1 MDYSYLDFNHLDSV
15 LEIERESNPYPWTA
29 RNFSDCIEKGYYS
42 MVLEDNERLV
52 GFAIMAI
59 SSEESHLLN
68 IGVNKDF
75 RGSGFGEKILKKM
88 IIAAEVMGSKKI
100 ILEVRVSNKIAYRLY
115 EKLGFHEIGERRSVM
130 DSEYSNFSKSLCVT
144 HYKITSFSIMLSI
157 IVWFSMGF
165 VSFKNTVY

>member
-75 RGSGFGEKILKKM
+75 RRSGFGEQILKKI
-88 IIAAEVMGSKKI
+88 IIAAETMGSKKI

-115 EKLGFHEIGERRSVM
+115 EKLGFHEIGERKKYYRLPEGREDAYVM
-130 DSEYSNFSKSLCVT
+130 SKTL
-144 HYKITSFSIMLSI
+144 KK
-157 IVWFSMGF
+157 GF
-165 VSFKNTVY
+165 VSSLFFSKG

>member
-42 MVLEDNERLV
+42 MVLEDKEKFV

-75 RGSGFGEKILKKM
+75 RGSGFGEQILKKM

-115 EKLGFHEIGERRSVM
+115 EKLGFHEIGERKKYYRLPEGRENAYVMSKTLKKGFVRSLF
-130 DSEYSNFSKSLCVT
+130 FSK
-144 HYKITSFSIMLSI
+144 
-157 IVWFSMGF
+157 G
-165 VSFKNTVY
+165 

>member
-15 LEIERESNPYPWTA
+15 LEIEKESNPYPWTA

-75 RGSGFGEKILKKM
+75 RGSGFGEQILKKM

-115 EKLGFHEIGERRSVM
+115 EKLGFYEIGERKKYYRLPEGREDAYVM
-130 DSEYSNFSKSLCVT
+130 SKTL
-144 HYKITSFSIMLSI
+144 KK
-157 IVWFSMGF
+157 GF
-165 VSFKNTVY
+165 VSSLFFSKG

>member
-15 LEIERESNPYPWTA
+15 LKIERESNPYPWTA

-42 MVLEDNERLV
+42 MVLEDKERLV

-115 EKLGFHEIGERRSVM
+115 EKLGFHEIGERKKYYRLPEGREDAYVM
-130 DSEYSNFSKSLCVT
+130 SKTL
-144 HYKITSFSIMLSI
+144 KK
-157 IVWFSMGF
+157 GF
-165 VSFKNTVY
+165 VSSLFFSKG

>member
-42 MVLEDNERLV
+42 MVLEDKEMFV

-75 RGSGFGEKILKKM
+75 RGSGFGEQILKKM

-115 EKLGFHEIGERRSVM
+115 EKLGFHEIGERKKYYRLPEGREDAYVM
-130 DSEYSNFSKSLCVT
+130 SKTL
-144 HYKITSFSIMLSI
+144 KK
-157 IVWFSMGF
+157 GF
-165 VSFKNTVY
+165 VSSLFFSKG

>member
-68 IGVNKDF
+68 IGIKKEE
-75 RGSGFGEKILKKM
+75 RGLGYGEKLLNKM

-100 ILEVRVSNKIAYRLY
+100 ILEVRISNKSAYKLY
-115 EKLGFHEIGERRSVM
+115 EKLGFEEIGMRKNYYRLPQGREDAFVM
-130 DSEYSNFSKSLCVT
+130 SKSLKKGIASKLFFT
-144 HYKITSFSIMLSI
+144 R
-157 IVWFSMGF
+157 
-165 VSFKNTVY
+165 N

>member
-42 MVLEDNERLV
+42 MVLEDKEKFV

-75 RGSGFGEKILKKM
+75 RGSGFGEQILKKM

-115 EKLGFHEIGERRSVM
+115 EKLGFHEIGERKKYYRLPEGREDAYVM
-130 DSEYSNFSKSLCVT
+130 SKTLKKGFVSSLFFSKS
-144 HYKITSFSIMLSI
+144 
-157 IVWFSMGF
+157 
-165 VSFKNTVY
+165 

>member
-75 RGSGFGEKILKKM
+75 RRSGFGEQILKKM

-100 ILEVRVSNKIAYRLY
+100 ILEVRFSNKIAYRLY
-115 EKLGFHEIGERRSVM
+115 EKLGFHEIGERKKYYRLPEGREDAYVM
-130 DSEYSNFSKSLCVT
+130 SKTL
-144 HYKITSFSIMLSI
+144 KK
-157 IVWFSMGF
+157 GF
-165 VSFKNTVY
+165 VSSLFFF

>member
-15 LEIERESNPYPWTA
+15 LEIEKESNPYPWTA

-52 GFAIMAI
+52 GFAIMVI

-115 EKLGFHEIGERRSVM
+115 EKLGFHEIGERKKYYRLPEGREDAYVM
-130 DSEYSNFSKSLCVT
+130 SKTL
-144 HYKITSFSIMLSI
+144 KK
-157 IVWFSMGF
+157 GF
-165 VSFKNTVY
+165 VSSLFFSKG

>member
-42 MVLEDNERLV
+42 MVIEDKERLV

-75 RGSGFGEKILKKM
+75 RGSGFGEQILKKM

-115 EKLGFHEIGERRSVM
+115 EKLGFHEIGERKKYYRLPEGREDAYVM
-130 DSEYSNFSKSLCVT
+130 SKTL
-144 HYKITSFSIMLSI
+144 KR
-157 IVWFSMGF
+157 GF
-165 VSFKNTVY
+165 VSSLFFSKG

>member
-42 MVLEDNERLV
+42 MVLEDNEKFV

-75 RGSGFGEKILKKM
+75 RGSGFGEQILKKM

-115 EKLGFHEIGERRSVM
+115 EKLGFHEIGERKKYYRLPEGREDAYVM
-130 DSEYSNFSKSLCVT
+130 SKTL
-144 HYKITSFSIMLSI
+144 KK
-157 IVWFSMGF
+157 GF
-165 VSFKNTVY
+165 VSSLFFSKG

>member
-15 LEIERESNPYPWTA
+15 LEIERESNPFPWTA

-42 MVLEDNERLV
+42 MVLEDKEKFV

-75 RGSGFGEKILKKM
+75 RGSGFGEQILKKM

-115 EKLGFHEIGERRSVM
+115 EKLGFHEIGERKKYYRLPEGREDAYVM
-130 DSEYSNFSKSLCVT
+130 SKTL
-144 HYKITSFSIMLSI
+144 KK
-157 IVWFSMGF
+157 GF
-165 VSFKNTVY
+165 VSSLFFSKG

>member
-75 RGSGFGEKILKKM
+75 RGFGFGEQILKKM

-115 EKLGFHEIGERRSVM
+115 EKLGFHEIGERKKYYRLPEGREDAYVM
-130 DSEYSNFSKSLCVT
+130 SKTL
-144 HYKITSFSIMLSI
+144 KK
-157 IVWFSMGF
+157 GF
-165 VSFKNTVY
+165 VSSLFFSKG

>member
-42 MVLEDNERLV
+42 MVLEDKEKFV

-75 RGSGFGEKILKKM
+75 RGSGFGEQILKKM

-115 EKLGFHEIGERRSVM
+115 EKLGFHEVGERKKYYRLPEGREDAYVM
-130 DSEYSNFSKSLCVT
+130 SKTL
-144 HYKITSFSIMLSI
+144 KK
-157 IVWFSMGF
+157 GF
-165 VSFKNTVY
+165 VSSLFFSKG

>member
-115 EKLGFHEIGERRSVM
+115 EKLGFHEIGERKKYYRLPEGREDAYVM
-130 DSEYSNFSKSLCVT
+130 SKTLKKGLVSSLFFSK
-144 HYKITSFSIMLSI
+144 
-157 IVWFSMGF
+157 G
-165 VSFKNTVY
+165 

>member
-75 RGSGFGEKILKKM
+75 RGSGFGEQILKKM

-115 EKLGFHEIGERRSVM
+115 EKLGFHEIGERKKYYRLPEGREDAYVM
-130 DSEYSNFSKSLCVT
+130 SKTLKKGFVSSLFFSKS
-144 HYKITSFSIMLSI
+144 
-157 IVWFSMGF
+157 
-165 VSFKNTVY
+165 

>member
-15 LEIERESNPYPWTA
+15 LEIERESNPYPWTP

-42 MVLEDNERLV
+42 MVLEDKERLV

-75 RGSGFGEKILKKM
+75 RGSGFGEQILKKM
-88 IIAAEVMGSKKI
+88 IIAAEVIGSKKI

-115 EKLGFHEIGERRSVM
+115 EKLGFHEIGERKKYYRLPEGREDAYVM
-130 DSEYSNFSKSLCVT
+130 SKTL
-144 HYKITSFSIMLSI
+144 KK
-157 IVWFSMGF
+157 GF
-165 VSFKNTVY
+165 VSSLFFSKG

>member
-68 IGVNKDF
+68 IGVNKNF
-75 RGSGFGEKILKKM
+75 RGSGFGEQILKKM

-115 EKLGFHEIGERRSVM
+115 EKLGFHEIGERKKYYRLPEGREDAYVM
-130 DSEYSNFSKSLCVT
+130 SKTL
-144 HYKITSFSIMLSI
+144 KK
-157 IVWFSMGF
+157 GF
-165 VSFKNTVY
+165 VSSLFFSKG

>member
-42 MVLEDNERLV
+42 MVLEDKEKFV

-68 IGVNKDF
+68 IGVNRDF
-75 RGSGFGEKILKKM
+75 RGSGFGEQILKKM

-115 EKLGFHEIGERRSVM
+115 EKLGFHEIGERKKYYRLPEGREDAYVM
-130 DSEYSNFSKSLCVT
+130 SKTL
-144 HYKITSFSIMLSI
+144 KK
-157 IVWFSMGF
+157 GF
-165 VSFKNTVY
+165 VSSLFFSKG

>member
-1 MDYSYLDFNHLDSV
+1 MDYSYLDFNHLASV

-115 EKLGFHEIGERRSVM
+115 EKLGFHEIGERKKYYRLPEGREDAYVM
-130 DSEYSNFSKSLCVT
+130 SKTL
-144 HYKITSFSIMLSI
+144 KK
-157 IVWFSMGF
+157 GF
-165 VSFKNTVY
+165 VSSLFFSKG

>member
-1 MDYSYLDFNHLDSV
+1 MDFSYLDFNHLDSV

-42 MVLEDNERLV
+42 MVLEDKERLV

-68 IGVNKDF
+68 IGVNIDF
-75 RGSGFGEKILKKM
+75 RGSGFGEQILKKM

-115 EKLGFHEIGERRSVM
+115 EKLGFHEVGERKKYYRLPEGREDAYVM
-130 DSEYSNFSKSLCVT
+130 SKTL
-144 HYKITSFSIMLSI
+144 KK
-157 IVWFSMGF
+157 GF
-165 VSFKNTVY
+165 VSSLFFSKG

>member
-75 RGSGFGEKILKKM
+75 RELGFGEQILKKM

-115 EKLGFHEIGERRSVM
+115 EKLGFHEIGERKKYYRLPEGREDAYVM
-130 DSEYSNFSKSLCVT
+130 SKTL
-144 HYKITSFSIMLSI
+144 KK
-157 IVWFSMGF
+157 GF
-165 VSFKNTVY
+165 VSSLFFSKG

>member
-75 RGSGFGEKILKKM
+75 RGSGFGEQILKKM

-115 EKLGFHEIGERRSVM
+115 EKLGFHEIGERKKYYRLPEGRENAYVM
-130 DSEYSNFSKSLCVT
+130 SKTL
-144 HYKITSFSIMLSI
+144 KK
-157 IVWFSMGF
+157 GF
-165 VSFKNTVY
+165 VSNLFFSKG

>member
-15 LEIERESNPYPWTA
+15 LEIERESNPFPWTA

-75 RGSGFGEKILKKM
+75 RGSGFGEQILKKM

-115 EKLGFHEIGERRSVM
+115 EKLGFHEIGERKKYYRLPEGREDAYVM
-130 DSEYSNFSKSLCVT
+130 SKTL
-144 HYKITSFSIMLSI
+144 KK
-157 IVWFSMGF
+157 GF
-165 VSFKNTVY
+165 VSSLFFSKG

>member
-75 RGSGFGEKILKKM
+75 RRSGFGEKILKKM

-115 EKLGFHEIGERRSVM
+115 EKLGFHEIGERKKYYRLPEGREDAYVM
-130 DSEYSNFSKSLCVT
+130 SKTL
-144 HYKITSFSIMLSI
+144 KK
-157 IVWFSMGF
+157 GF
-165 VSFKNTVY
+165 VSSLFFSKG

>member
-75 RGSGFGEKILKKM
+75 RRSGFGEQILKKM

-115 EKLGFHEIGERRSVM
+115 EKLGFHEIGERKKYYRLPEGREDAYVM
-130 DSEYSNFSKSLCVT
+130 SKTL
-144 HYKITSFSIMLSI
+144 KK
-157 IVWFSMGF
+157 GF
-165 VSFKNTVY
+165 VSSLFFSKG

>member
-15 LEIERESNPYPWTA
+15 LEIEKESNPYPWTA

-42 MVLEDNERLV
+42 MVLEDKERLV

-75 RGSGFGEKILKKM
+75 RGSGFGEQILKKM

-115 EKLGFHEIGERRSVM
+115 EKLGFHEIGERKKYYRLPEGREDAYVM
-130 DSEYSNFSKSLCVT
+130 SKTL
-144 HYKITSFSIMLSI
+144 KK
-157 IVWFSMGF
+157 GF
-165 VSFKNTVY
+165 VSSLFFSKG

>member
-68 IGVNKDF
+68 IGVSKDF

-115 EKLGFHEIGERRSVM
+115 EKLGFHEIGERKKYYRLPEGREDAYVM
-130 DSEYSNFSKSLCVT
+130 SKTL
-144 HYKITSFSIMLSI
+144 KK
-157 IVWFSMGF
+157 GF
-165 VSFKNTVY
+165 VSSLFFSKG